1 VQLVREIEVG
11 IDVDGD
17 GTTDLDP
24 SRIYYQG
31 SSGGGHLGTFL
42 AAVDPSIRVAVL
54 TNPGSPA
61 EVGRLSPG
69 RGSIGADLQSRVPSL
84 VNSPGITN
92 LDGLPVSSP
101 YFNESIPLRDGA
113 SFTEILQ
120 DGTTH
125 VIQSPLINTVAGAMD
140 IQQVLENVEWVNQAS
155 DPTAYFPYLRRNP
168 LNGVP
173 AKSLIIQFA
182 NGDRLVPNPMTT
194 AMLRAGDL
202 ADRATFVRTNLIFP
216 VNPRPVAN
224 ANFYP
229 HIFMSQGIFPTR
241 QGEDPNEAATV
252 KKIAIKAQHQ
262 IATFF
267 ASDGTQ
273 VIDPDDVGPVL
284 ALPIFEVPIVPPLPE
299 TTNYFQ

>member
-1 VQLVREIEVG
+1 MQLVREIQVG

-31 SSGGGHLGTFL
+31 SSGGGHLGAFL
-42 AAVDPSIRVAVL
+42 VAVDPSIRVAVL

-61 EVGRLSPG
+61 ELGWFAAGRSG
-69 RGSIGADLQSRVPSL
+69 DFLQSRVPSL
-84 VNSPGITN
+84 INSPGITKI
-92 LDGLPVSSP
+92 DGLAMSSP
-101 YFNESIPLRDGA
+101 YFNESIPLRAGA
-113 SFTEILQ
+113 SFTEVLE
-120 DGTTH
+120 DGSTH
-125 VIQSPLINTVAGAMD
+125 VIRSPLINTVAGAME
-140 IQQVLENVEWVNQAS
+140 IQQVLENFEWVNQAS

-182 NGDRLVPNPMTT
+182 NGDRFVPNPMTT

-216 VNPRPVAN
+216 VNPVPVAGN
-224 ANFYP
+224 PNFYP
-229 HIFMSQGIFPTR
+229 HIFMSQGILPTNPN
-241 QGEDPNEAATV
+241 EDPNEKAIV
-252 KKIAIKAQHQ
+252 KKIALKAQSQ

-273 VIDPDDVGPVL
+273 VIDPDDIAPTLTV
-284 ALPIFEVPIVPPLPE
+284 PIFEVPIVLPLPE
-299 TTNYFQ
+299 ATNYFP